1 MMPLGRVLSGAV
13 VSLDEMVLPRGT
25 ALVLPFWAAA
35 LGSTVV
41 SIAVQRGIRRE
52 FAGLSG

>member
-1 MMPLGRVLSGAV
+1 V
-13 VSLDEMVLPRGT
+13 VSLDETVLPRGT

-35 LGSTVV
+35 LGST
-41 SIAVQRGIRRE
+41 AVTVAVWRGIRRG